1 MGSSIV
7 LGIKINAVPTHWY
20 LYFYNLK
27 IELVQWK
34 YKDPLHFHIPYVS
47 PIYGDVNFV
56 LEYG

>member
-1 MGSSIV
+1 M
-7 LGIKINAVPTHWY
+7 LY
-20 LYFYNLK
+20 LPIDIYNLK